1 MKKKW
6 IVAGTVAGVILLT
19 GVTVYAVKKS
29 NEEKVKVVSVQEMM
43 GYGGDMSNT
52 SMSGNITSD
61 VSQDIYLTDSQVVD
75 EIFVEEGQTV
85 KEGDKL
91 ISYDMTLVN
100 LQMEM
105 KKLSKESIELNIKKA
120 QREIKKL
127 KNTTPASGNGGMDDP
142 GFMDP
147 GLEEPMEPEE
157 PETEPAA
164 ALAQLDQES
173 EPYMGSGTEEDPYH
187 FLCSQK
193 GVVLGSF
200 LNRMAEEQSFFL
212 IEVREGDLSNGALMK
227 VWGQKISEENFSA
240 DPEMKYRVELGIFEE
255 EEEILHPQAF
265 SQLTAQDIEQ
275 KNWCK
280 GDGSREKP
288 YVFLVTA
295 DGTVEGSFFNKM
307 KELGGYFRI
316 EVREDGVYSGILLK
330 AWEQDAENLGEFED
344 ETVYVVGLEEKKAEP
359 TPTPE
364 PTGTPEPTTTP
375 EPTGTPE
382 PTTTPEPSATP
393 EPTTTPE
400 PPATPEPTT
409 TPEPSG
415 TPEATPTPETPTD
428 APVNPMTA
436 SSAVYRKVIPLANEN
451 TVDGAMGSMG
461 TVGSVP
467 EGSMTKE
474 EIQKQIKEKEKEIRD
489 YQLDLKEADLELK
502 KINKELKNQ
511 TITSTLNGVVKTVG
525 DPKKKNTD
533 GKPLIQVVSSEGLY
547 IQGNISEMQLDKLQ
561 VGQILNGF
569 SYDTGVNFTAEV
581 KEISPYPSEGNDYN
595 NANASMYPFT
605 AYIQNAEGL
614 KNNSYAELTFGDD
627 GGDLSGGGIT
637 IEKAFVRTEN
647 GQYYVMA
654 EDGKGR
660 LEKRPVQ
667 VARIWYGS
675 QYEISSGLTMED
687 KIAFP
692 YGKKVKEGAKTEE
705 GSMQDLYR

>member
-1 MKKKW
+1 
-6 IVAGTVAGVILLT
+6 
-19 GVTVYAVKKS
+19 
-29 NEEKVKVVSVQEMM
+29 
-43 GYGGDMSNT
+43 
-52 SMSGNITSD
+52 
-61 VSQDIYLTDSQVVD
+61 
-75 EIFVEEGQTV
+75 
-85 KEGDKL
+85 
-91 ISYDMTLVN
+91 
-100 LQMEM
+100 
-105 KKLSKESIELNIKKA
+105 
-120 QREIKKL
+120 
-127 KNTTPASGNGGMDDP
+127 
-142 GFMDP
+142 
-147 GLEEPMEPEE
+147 
-157 PETEPAA
+157 
-164 ALAQLDQES
+164 
-173 EPYMGSGTEEDPYH
+173 
-187 FLCSQK
+187 
-193 GVVLGSF
+193 
-200 LNRMAEEQSFFL
+200 
-212 IEVREGDLSNGALMK
+212 
-227 VWGQKISEENFSA
+227 
-240 DPEMKYRVELGIFEE
+240 
-255 EEEILHPQAF
+255 
-265 SQLTAQDIEQ
+265 
-275 KNWCK
+275 
-280 GDGSREKP
+280 
-288 YVFLVTA
+288 
-295 DGTVEGSFFNKM
+295 
-307 KELGGYFRI
+307 
-316 EVREDGVYSGILLK
+316 
-330 AWEQDAENLGEFED
+330 
-344 ETVYVVGLEEKKAEP
+344 
-359 TPTPE
+359 
-364 PTGTPEPTTTP
+364 
-375 EPTGTPE
+375 
-382 PTTTPEPSATP
+382 
-393 EPTTTPE
+393 
-400 PPATPEPTT
+400 
-409 TPEPSG
+409 
-415 TPEATPTPETPTD
+415 
-428 APVNPMTA
+428 
-436 SSAVYRKVIPLANEN
+436 
-451 TVDGAMGSMG
+451 MG

>member
-1 MKKKW
+1 
-6 IVAGTVAGVILLT
+6 
-19 GVTVYAVKKS
+19 
-29 NEEKVKVVSVQEMM
+29 
-43 GYGGDMSNT
+43 
-52 SMSGNITSD
+52 
-61 VSQDIYLTDSQVVD
+61 
-75 EIFVEEGQTV
+75 
-85 KEGDKL
+85 
-91 ISYDMTLVN
+91 
-100 LQMEM
+100 
-105 KKLSKESIELNIKKA
+105 
-120 QREIKKL
+120 
-127 KNTTPASGNGGMDDP
+127 
-142 GFMDP
+142 
-147 GLEEPMEPEE
+147 
-157 PETEPAA
+157 
-164 ALAQLDQES
+164 
-173 EPYMGSGTEEDPYH
+173 
-187 FLCSQK
+187 
-193 GVVLGSF
+193 
-200 LNRMAEEQSFFL
+200 
-212 IEVREGDLSNGALMK
+212 
-227 VWGQKISEENFSA
+227 
-240 DPEMKYRVELGIFEE
+240 MKYRVALGIFEE

-265 SQLTAQDIEQ
+265 SRLTAQDIEQ

-344 ETVYVVGLEEKKAEP
+344 GTVYVVGLEEKKAEP

-489 YQLDLKEADLELK
+489 YQLDLKEAD
-502 KINKELKNQ
+502 Q
-511 TITSTLNGVVKTVG
+511 
-525 DPKKKNTD
+525 
-533 GKPLIQVVSSEGLY
+533 
-547 IQGNISEMQLDKLQ
+547 
-561 VGQILNGF
+561 
-569 SYDTGVNFTAEV
+569 
-581 KEISPYPSEGNDYN
+581 
-595 NANASMYPFT
+595 
-605 AYIQNAEGL
+605 
-614 KNNSYAELTFGDD
+614 
-627 GGDLSGGGIT
+627 
-637 IEKAFVRTEN
+637 
-647 GQYYVMA
+647 
-654 EDGKGR
+654 
-660 LEKRPVQ
+660 
-667 VARIWYGS
+667 
-675 QYEISSGLTMED
+675 
-687 KIAFP
+687 
-692 YGKKVKEGAKTEE
+692 
-705 GSMQDLYR
+705 

>member
-6 IVAGTVAGVILLT
+6 IVAGTVAGVILLA

-75 EIFVEEGQTV
+75 EIFVEAGQTV

-127 KNTTPASGNGGMDDP
+127 KNTTPASENGGMDDP

-295 DGTVEGSFFNKM
+295 DGTAEGSFFNKM

-344 ETVYVVGLEEKKAEP
+344 ETVYVVGLEEKKAE
-359 TPTPE
+359 PTPE

>member
-6 IVAGTVAGVILLT
+6 IVAGTVAGVILLA

-127 KNTTPASGNGGMDDP
+127 KNTTPASENGGMDDP

-200 LNRMAEEQSFFL
+200 LNRMAEEQCFFL

-265 SQLTAQDIEQ
+265 SRLTAQDIEQ

-344 ETVYVVGLEEKKAEP
+344 ETVYVVGLEEKKAE
-359 TPTPE
+359 PTPE

-627 GGDLSGGGIT
+627 GGDLSDGGIT